1 MKRKFFALTSLL
13 SLTLTSCVGGETSS
27 TTSSS
32 TSTSGT
38 SVDSSTTSTTSTTS
52 TDHEHEYSE
61 WKVIEEASCTTEGKR
76 ERECTKCG
84 HVESEVINALGHDNK
99 LIEGKEASCTESGI
113 KDYYHC
119 ERCDKYFLDEE
130 GKTEITGPDDPSL
143 VIESG
148 AHSLINNT
156 PNYYVHE
163 GECEYCHEAIK
174 GEHNFDENNKCV
186 DCGYVLSYTT
196 DKSIAGIDLTVYSSG
211 NAYATIDFSVFK
223 GEELII
229 PARCWMGS
237 YPGIVTKVI
246 FENTSQSVTKKI
258 VIPSKVTDL
267 PSFKG
272 MTSLEYVSIGSGVT
286 RIMSGV
292 FSGCT
297 NLKEVDL
304 TNATGLKYI
313 FDKAFKDSGLTRIVI
328 PENVV
333 DIKKEAFS
341 GCTNL
346 AEVTFLGNK
355 IKDFPQKLFYNCK
368 ALKEIVIPEGVTT
381 IYSSIKESTPFYGC
395 DNLEKVVLPSTFD
408 CSVEADNIFTS
419 AKNLKHL
426 YVNSETVNL
435 EFVHDYFLPS
445 ISAYKEADNYFLET
459 PLTIEIGKN
468 VKNMTNYFLSER
480 YKLAYDPECELDVVE
495 GVAQYWNKN
504 SCFQNADITSY
515 EIYLPTKANLVKA
528 EAVKIGFPP
537 KYQDPIIPDINIY
550 IPEGVIN
557 MESKAIFIDLVDDTK
572 LEQTININIYVEAD
586 SKPSTWASD
595 FVTLQKGTDSDY
607 TFDKTVVRY
616 HYGASI

>member
-1 MKRKFFALTSLL
+1 MKRKFFALISLL
-13 SLTLTSCVGGETSS
+13 SLTLTSCVGDETSS
-27 TTSSS
+27 TTSST
-32 TSTSGT
+32 TSTTGT

-61 WKVIEEASCTTEGKR
+61 WKVIEEASCTTEGRR
-76 ERECTKCG
+76 ESECTKCG

-143 VIESG
+143 VIVSG

-156 PNYYVHE
+156 SNYYVHE
-163 GECEYCHEAIK
+163 GECEYCHEVIK

-186 DCGYVLSYTT
+186 DCGYVLPYTT

-229 PARCWMGS
+229 PARCWWYS

-246 FENTSQSVTKKI
+246 FENTTQSVTKKI

-286 RIMSGV
+286 RIMSET

-333 DIKKEAFS
+333 DIDKEAFS

-395 DNLEKVVLPSTFD
+395 DNLEKVVLPQPRPRRSEEDIIIYSNDTISNSNSSYYVSQSFYSTDMSKFI
-408 CSVEADNIFTS
+408 S
-419 AKNLKHL
+419 
-426 YVNSETVNL
+426 NSENDTKESL
-435 EFVHDYFLPS
+435 QEFE
-445 ISAYKEADNYFLET
+445 KEK
-459 PLTIEIGKN
+459 TIE
-468 VKNMTNYFLSER
+468 FL
-480 YKLAYDPECELDVVE
+480 
-495 GVAQYWNKN
+495 NK
-504 SCFQNADITSY
+504 Y
-515 EIYLPTKANLVKA
+515 
-528 EAVKIGFPP
+528 
-537 KYQDPIIPDINIY
+537 
-550 IPEGVIN
+550 
-557 MESKAIFIDLVDDTK
+557 
-572 LEQTININIYVEAD
+572 
-586 SKPSTWASD
+586 
-595 FVTLQKGTDSDY
+595 
-607 TFDKTVVRY
+607 
-616 HYGASI
+616 